1 MRGSITHVHPINL
14 GMAQAPKTQFARH
27 LRKSQT
33 EAERLLW
40 QALRGRRC
48 GGYKFRRQVPKDKY
62 IVDFICESQKFIVEV
77 DGPSHQEAED
87 YDAARTQ
94 VLERLG
100 YTVIRLANED
110 CFDDMDASVEAIWQA
125 LENATP

>member
-1 MRGSITHVHPINL
+1 
-14 GMAQAPKTQFARH
+14 MASTSKTNFARH

-40 QALRGRRC
+40 QALRNRRLA
-48 GGYKFRRQVPKDKY
+48 GYKFRRQVPKDKY
-62 IVDFICESQKFIVEV
+62 IVDFICESQKLIVEV
-77 DGPSHQEAED
+77 DGPAHQEAQD

-100 YTVIRLANED
+100 YTVMRLKNED